1 MYYLDES
8 EEEDPGP
15 KYSSYVSQE
24 DYEEE
29 EIQGFTTREWADS
42 EDPREDVEPW
52 DPQAANFFHIQ
63 Y

>member
-15 KYSSYVSQE
+15 KYSSYVTQE
-24 DYEEE
+24 DYEE

-42 EDPREDVEPW
+42 EDLREDVEPW
-52 DPQAANFFHIQ
+52 DPQAENFFHIQ

>member
-15 KYSSYVSQE
+15 KYSSYVTQE
-24 DYEEE
+24 DYEE
-29 EIQGFTTREWADS
+29 EIQGFTTKEWADS

-52 DPQAANFFHIQ
+52 DPQAENFFHIQ